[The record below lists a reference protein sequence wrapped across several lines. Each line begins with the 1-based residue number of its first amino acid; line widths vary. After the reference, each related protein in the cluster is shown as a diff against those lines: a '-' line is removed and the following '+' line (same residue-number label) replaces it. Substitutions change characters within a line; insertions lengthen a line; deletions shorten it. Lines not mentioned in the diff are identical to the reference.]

1 MRTLSSIEIGQV
13 QGAGAQN
20 FDFSS
25 AINDRTHTYD
35 LPGRATLT
43 TTLEKNHSTTFELEA
58 YDHKFRANSG
68 EELVKFVAH
77 AGVAGVVGA
86 FAPSFVI
93 GSLVG
98 YGISLGVGR
107 LMEK

>member
-1 MRTLSSIEIGQV
+1 MRTLSSIETGQV

-43 TTLEKNHSTTFELEA
+43 TTLERNKSTTFEVEA
-58 YDHKFRANSG
+58 FDRKFRANSG
-68 EELVKFVAH
+68 EELVKFVAR
-77 AGVAGVVGA
+77 AGVTGLGTAFAGPVAGVIAGELA
-86 FAPSFVI
+86 SR
-93 GSLVG
+93 
-98 YGISLGVGR
+98 GIGR
-107 LMEK
+107 LMKQE